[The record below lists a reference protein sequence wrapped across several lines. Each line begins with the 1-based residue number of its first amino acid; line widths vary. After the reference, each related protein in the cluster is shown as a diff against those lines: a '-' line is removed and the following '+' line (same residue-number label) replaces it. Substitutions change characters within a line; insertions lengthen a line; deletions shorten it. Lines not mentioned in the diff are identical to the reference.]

1 MTAVF
6 SSRGSGG
13 AGGAVPIATI
23 NYPLNTMLHEMLH
36 GWGLNDEYTY
46 SQSEADYYCH
56 YPKILKGP
64 NAVSFAARES
74 YASDAE
80 ARDAHRDDITWLG
93 YINGTP
99 ITSKAGAG
107 GALKL
112 GTPAG
117 PSDRAPGLYS
127 GSNCSLKMPS
137 FRPYYEDT
145 IMKTLSTTWIP
156 PIHQKAVLAAIAKAA
171 GW

>member
-23 NYPLNTMLHEMLH
+23 NYPLSTMLHEMLH

-46 SQSEADYYCH
+46 SQSEAEYYCR

-64 NAVSFAARES
+64 NTAGFSVRGG

-80 ARDAHRDDITWLG
+80 ARDAHRDDIAWLNYVG
-93 YINGTP
+93 GTP
-99 ITSKAGAG
+99 ITSKADADGS
-107 GALKL
+107 LKL
-112 GTPAG
+112 GTPAAFLF
-117 PSDRAPGLYS
+117 RAPGLYP
-127 GSNCSLKMPS
+127 GSNCSLEMPS